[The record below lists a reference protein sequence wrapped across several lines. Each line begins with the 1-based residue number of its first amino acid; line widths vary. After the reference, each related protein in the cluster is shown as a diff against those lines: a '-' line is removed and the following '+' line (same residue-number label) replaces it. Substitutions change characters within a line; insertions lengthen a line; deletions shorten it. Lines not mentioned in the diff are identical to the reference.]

1 MRQLVHILVLLAA
14 ASAASSVRQSDP
26 TLMSPTKAKS
36 SPPPIPFA
44 PPSPEFCNSNTLGD
58 DVYLSFFK
66 PCEFTFYMYSVDVDD
81 DNALPIDH
89 FSCDTIDD
97 SDSAIIIKQEDRK
110 VMLWP
115 ESCVALGP
123 RCYDLSMYP
132 NLYNFTL
139 FEGTEYA
146 MTFPSEANVVSV
158 DCSADFERVTK
169 FVENLPLEL
178 KEVAEAISFAAFAIV
193 FAVLVAVVSCICC
206 CGACSNNR
214 RGGDGNKRH
223 ASYVTV
229 PPELDE
235 PVTVMARPYQPQIY
249 EKHVQV

>member
-1 MRQLVHILVLLAA
+1 MRQLIYILALLAA
-14 ASAASSVRQSDP
+14 ASASSVRQSDP
-26 TLMSPTKAKS
+26 TSTSPTTKAKS
-36 SPPPIPFA
+36 FPIPFA
-44 PPSPEFCNSNTLGD
+44 PPSSEFCNSNTLGD

-66 PCEFTFYMYSVDVDD
+66 PCEFTFYSVDVDD

-89 FSCDTIDD
+89 FSCDSIED
-97 SDSAIIIKQEDRK
+97 SDSAAIIKQEDRK

-115 ESCVALGP
+115 ESCVALGS
-123 RCYDLSMYP
+123 RCYDLSVYP

-146 MTFPSEANVVSV
+146 MKFPSEANVVSV
-158 DCSADFERVTK
+158 DCNADFERVTK

-193 FAVLVAVVSCICC
+193 FAVVVAVVSCICC
-206 CGACSNNR
+206 CCGACSNKR

-223 ASYVTV
+223 GSYVTV

-235 PVTVMARPYQPQIY
+235 PVTVMARPYQPQTY

>member
-1 MRQLVHILVLLAA
+1 MRQLIHTLALLVA
-14 ASAASSVRQSDP
+14 ASASSVRQSDP
-26 TLMSPTKAKS
+26 TSTSPTTKAKS
-36 SPPPIPFA
+36 SQSPPIPFA
-44 PPSPEFCNSNTLGD
+44 PPSQDFCNSNTLGD

-66 PCEFTFYMYSVDVDD
+66 PCDFTFYSVDTD
-81 DNALPIDH
+81 AIPIEQ
-89 FSCDTIDD
+89 FSCDAIDD
-97 SDSAIIIKQEDRK
+97 SDSAAIIKQEDRK

-123 RCYDLSMYP
+123 RCYDLSLYP

-158 DCSADFERVTK
+158 DCSADFESVGK
-169 FVENLPLEL
+169 FVANLPLEL
-178 KEVAEAISFAAFAIV
+178 KEVAEAISFVAFAIM
-193 FAVLVAVVSCICC
+193 FAVLAAVISCICCC

-214 RGGDGNKRH
+214 RGGGGDNKRH
-223 ASYVTV
+223 GSYVTV

-235 PVTVMARPYQPQIY
+235 PVTVMARPYQPQTY